1 MKKKTFIISVLFVIV
16 FVGVFYLRA
25 QMPWYREEVSAETF
39 EKAAGEAG
47 FVTEDVLYRYGGSGE
62 GVFDAV
68 IEVRDPDKKSLI
80 TFYDLNL
87 GGSSENAFEFHFK
100 ELEQKQEKDNIVMDT
115 GSSYQWAELVT
126 DDRYFF
132 LAMVENTL
140 LNVDADISD
149 RQMAEELIN
158 TINYR

>member
-1 MKKKTFIISVLFVIV
+1 
-16 FVGVFYLRA
+16 
-25 QMPWYREEVSAETF
+25 
-39 EKAAGEAG
+39 
-47 FVTEDVLYRYGGSGE
+47 
-62 GVFDAV
+62 
-68 IEVRDPDKKSLI
+68 
-80 TFYDLNL
+80 
-87 GGSSENAFEFHFK
+87 
-100 ELEQKQEKDNIVMDT
+100 MDT

-158 TINYR
+158 TFNT